1 MSTKSNPRFSPAFNS
16 VHYTTAIV
24 LQKSLQLYRD
34 AYSGHSR
41 EVWILTALTLINR
54 MGTMVVPFL
63 SVYLSTVKGFSLE
76 QAGYLMGAFGLGSLG
91 GSFLGGKLSDW
102 IGAKYVMIGSLLIGG
117 CFLISLQWADSFL
130 EFFVMIMATSFFGD
144 AFRPS
149 FMAYIGDFVSKD
161 QTART
166 MALIRLAINLGMSLS
181 PVVGGLLA
189 TSWGYHWLFWIDG
202 STCVLAALFFIAAS
216 WSWPQRQTKA
226 INDASGEAFRE
237 AALPPYRN
245 RAYLLFLL
253 STFLMG
259 FCLIQWFYTV
269 PVFLKTDWGYDESV
283 IGLLMGLSCVV
294 ISLVEMPIIH
304 TLEARSQMKLSI
316 TLGLICMFCSFIP
329 LLFMGSMWLAVLAI
343 LAFTFGEIFYLPFN
357 NAIPSNTRTYT
368 PHDCSHYWH

>member
-1 MSTKSNPRFSPAFNS
+1 
-16 VHYTTAIV
+16 
-24 LQKSLQLYRD
+24 
-34 AYSGHSR
+34 
-41 EVWILTALTLINR
+41 
-54 MGTMVVPFL
+54 
-63 SVYLSTVKGFSLE
+63 
-76 QAGYLMGAFGLGSLG
+76 
-91 GSFLGGKLSDW
+91 
-102 IGAKYVMIGSLLIGG
+102 
-117 CFLISLQWADSFL
+117 
-130 EFFVMIMATSFFGD
+130 IMATSFFGD

-166 MALIRLAINLGMSLS
+166 MALIRLAINLGMTLS

-216 WSWPQRQTKA
+216 WSWPQRQKKA
-226 INDASGEAFRE
+226 QNEESGEAFRE

-357 NAIPSNTRTYT
+357 NAIPFNASNESNRGAYM
-368 PHDCSHYWH
+368 SWYWMTWSLTSILGPFVGLQFSGAFGFRAFWVLLFVIAGFSLLLSLRRDPSLN